1 MAFVVQYF
9 NDINKKKDLMK
20 FNELLFNK
28 IKIVW
33 INETSFYLAAEKE
46 NIEIIKLLLTIDNL
60 DINIPYVL
68 S

>member
-28 IKIVW
+28 IKIV
-33 INETSFYLAAEKE
+33 
-46 NIEIIKLLLTIDNL
+46 
-60 DINIPYVL
+60 
-68 S
+68 